1 MLVKNYQN
9 EIVTTRAQK
18 IRVRMTELIFVTG
31 GARSGKSS
39 FALEKA
45 RELGGDTVTFVATAE
60 RSDDE
65 MMDRIAHHQLERPSA
80 WKTIE
85 APREVLIAD
94 LKSKVVL
101 LDCLSLFVSNLL
113 LDGLDE
119 SVILER
125 TQNILDSKTQT
136 LIVVSNEV
144 GMGLVPEYPLGRQFR
159 DVLGRA
165 NQLVARASTQAFFLV
180 SGIPL
185 RLK

>member
-1 MLVKNYQN
+1 
-9 EIVTTRAQK
+9 
-18 IRVRMTELIFVTG
+18 MTELLFVTG
-31 GARSGKSS
+31 GARSGKST

-45 RELGGDTVTFVATAE
+45 QELGGDDVTFVATAE

-65 MMDRIAHHQLERPSA
+65 MTDRIARHQLERPKI
-80 WKTIE
+80 WRTIE
-85 APREVLIAD
+85 SPREIRVQD
-94 LKSKVVL
+94 FESQVVL

-113 LDGLDE
+113 LDGLEEETILKHLQHMFE
-119 SVILER
+119 SR
-125 TQNILDSKTQT
+125 TQT

-144 GMGLVPEYPLGRQFR
+144 GMGLVPEYPLGRKFR

-180 SGIPL
+180 AGIPM

>member
-1 MLVKNYQN
+1 M
-9 EIVTTRAQK
+9 
-18 IRVRMTELIFVTG
+18 RMTELIFVTG

-45 RELGGDTVTFVATAE
+45 LELGGDDVTFVATAE

-65 MMDRIAHHQLERPSA
+65 MVDRIARHQLERPTM
-80 WKTIE
+80 WRTIE
-85 APREVLIAD
+85 APREVSLSD
-94 LKSKVVL
+94 LKSRVIL

-113 LDGLDE
+113 LDGLE
-119 SVILER
+119 EEMILER
-125 TQNILDSKTQT
+125 LQTILASKVQT

-180 SGIPL
+180 AGIPL

>member
-1 MLVKNYQN
+1 
-9 EIVTTRAQK
+9 
-18 IRVRMTELIFVTG
+18 MTDLIFVTG

-45 RELGGDTVTFVATAE
+45 NELGHDDVTFVATAE

-65 MMDRIAHHQLERPSA
+65 MRDRIARHQFERPNT

-85 APREVLIAD
+85 APRDVKLAD
-94 LKSKVVL
+94 LKSRVVL
-101 LDCLSLFVSNLL
+101 LDCLSLLVSNLL
-113 LDGLDE
+113 LDGLE
-119 SVILER
+119 EPAILER
-125 TQNILDSKTQT
+125 VQKILDSRTQT

-165 NQLVARASTQAFFLV
+165 NQLTARASTQAFFLV
-180 SGIPL
+180 AGIPL

>member
-1 MLVKNYQN
+1 
-9 EIVTTRAQK
+9 
-18 IRVRMTELIFVTG
+18 MTELIFVTG

-45 RELGGDTVTFVATAE
+45 IELGGDDVTFVATAE

-65 MMDRIAHHQLERPSA
+65 MTDRIALHQLERPKV
-80 WKTIE
+80 WKTVE
-85 APREVLIAD
+85 APREIFMAD
-94 LKSKVVL
+94 LKSRVVL

-113 LDGLDE
+113 LDGLGE
-119 SVILER
+119 ETILER
-125 TQNILDSKTQT
+125 VQNILESRTQT

-165 NQLVARASTQAFFLV
+165 NQLVARASTHAFFLV
-180 SGIPL
+180 AGIPL

>member
-1 MLVKNYQN
+1 
-9 EIVTTRAQK
+9 
-18 IRVRMTELIFVTG
+18 MTDLIFVTG
-31 GARSGKSS
+31 GARSGKST
-39 FALEKA
+39 FALERAKEFA
-45 RELGGDTVTFVATAE
+45 GDDVTFVATAE

-65 MMDRIAHHQLERPSA
+65 MTDRIARHQLERPNA

-94 LKSKVVL
+94 LKSRVVL
-101 LDCLSLFVSNLL
+101 IDCLSLFVSNLL
-113 LDGLDE
+113 LDGLE
-119 SVILER
+119 EKLILVR
-125 TQNILDSKTQT
+125 VQKILDSRTQT

-165 NQLVARASTQAFFLV
+165 NQLVARAATQAFFLV
-180 SGIPL
+180 SGIPM

>member
-1 MLVKNYQN
+1 M
-9 EIVTTRAQK
+9 
-18 IRVRMTELIFVTG
+18 RMTELIFVTG

-45 RELGGDTVTFVATAE
+45 LELGGDDVTFVATAE

-65 MMDRIAHHQLERPSA
+65 MVDRIARHQLERPTM
-80 WKTIE
+80 WRTIE
-85 APREVLIAD
+85 APREVHLTD
-94 LKSKVVL
+94 LKSRVVL

-113 LDGLDE
+113 LDGIE
-119 SVILER
+119 EETILER
-125 TQNILDSKTQT
+125 VRHTFDSRTQT

-180 SGIPL
+180 AGIPL

>member
-1 MLVKNYQN
+1 
-9 EIVTTRAQK
+9 
-18 IRVRMTELIFVTG
+18 MTELIFVTG

-39 FALEKA
+39 FALERA
-45 RELGGDTVTFVATAE
+45 TELGGDDVAFVATAE
-60 RSDDE
+60 RSDAE
-65 MMDRIAHHQLERPSA
+65 MMDRIARHQLERPGA
-80 WKTIE
+80 WTTIE
-85 APREVLIAD
+85 APREIVLD
-94 LKSKVVL
+94 LKSRVVL

-113 LDGLDE
+113 LDGLE
-119 SVILER
+119 EATILER
-125 TQNILDSKTQT
+125 VETFLESRKQT

-180 SGIPL
+180 AGIPL

>member
-1 MLVKNYQN
+1 
-9 EIVTTRAQK
+9 
-18 IRVRMTELIFVTG
+18 MTELIFVTG

-39 FALEKA
+39 FALQKA
-45 RELGGDTVTFVATAE
+45 TELGGDDVTFVATAE

-65 MMDRIAHHQLERPSA
+65 MTDRIARHQLERPNT

-85 APREVLIAD
+85 SPREVHLTD
-94 LKSKVVL
+94 LKSRVVL

-113 LDGLDE
+113 LDGLE
-119 SVILER
+119 EETILER
-125 TQNILDSKTQT
+125 VRLSLESRAQT

-144 GMGLVPEYPLGRQFR
+144 GMGLVPEYLLGRQFR

-165 NQLVARASTQAFFLV
+165 NQLVARAATQAFFLV
-180 SGIPL
+180 AGIPL

>member
-1 MLVKNYQN
+1 
-9 EIVTTRAQK
+9 
-18 IRVRMTELIFVTG
+18 MTDLFFVTG

-45 RELGGDTVTFVATAE
+45 REFGGDDVTFVATAE

-65 MMDRIAHHQLERPSA
+65 MTDRIARHQLERPNA
-80 WKTIE
+80 WTTIE
-85 APREVLIAD
+85 ASREIILSG
-94 LKSKVVL
+94 LKTRVVL

-113 LDGLDE
+113 LDGLE
-119 SVILER
+119 EETILER
-125 TQNILDSKTQT
+125 TQSILESRTQT

-180 SGIPL
+180 AGIPL

>member
-1 MLVKNYQN
+1 
-9 EIVTTRAQK
+9 
-18 IRVRMTELIFVTG
+18 MTELIFVTG

-45 RELGGDTVTFVATAE
+45 IELGGDDVTFVATAE

-65 MMDRIAHHQLERPSA
+65 MTDRIARHQFQRPNA
-80 WKTIE
+80 WETIE
-85 APREVLIAD
+85 SPREVNLTD
-94 LKSKVVL
+94 LKSRVVL

-113 LDGLDE
+113 LDGLE
-119 SVILER
+119 EEMILER
-125 TQNILDSKTQT
+125 VRHTFDSRTQT

-159 DVLGRA
+159 DALGRA

-180 SGIPL
+180 AGIPL

>member
-1 MLVKNYQN
+1 M
-9 EIVTTRAQK
+9 
-18 IRVRMTELIFVTG
+18 IRVLMTEFIFVTG

-45 RELGGDTVTFVATAE
+45 IELGGDDVTFVATAE

-65 MMDRIAHHQLERPSA
+65 MVERIARHQLERPTM
-80 WKTIE
+80 WRTIE
-85 APREVLIAD
+85 APREVHLTD
-94 LKSKVVL
+94 LKSRVVL

-113 LDGLDE
+113 LDGLE
-119 SVILER
+119 EETILER
-125 TQNILDSKTQT
+125 VRLSLESRAQT

-144 GMGLVPEYPLGRQFR
+144 GMGLVPEYLLGRQFR

-180 SGIPL
+180 AGIPL

>member
-1 MLVKNYQN
+1 MN
-9 EIVTTRAQK
+9 
-18 IRVRMTELIFVTG
+18 ELIFVTG
-31 GARSGKSS
+31 GARSGKST

-45 RELGGDTVTFVATAE
+45 VELGGDDVTFVATAE

-65 MMDRIAHHQLERPSA
+65 MTDRIARHQLERPKT
-80 WKTIE
+80 WKTDE
-85 APREVLIAD
+85 TPRGISIAD
-94 LKSKVVL
+94 LKSRVVL

-113 LDGLDE
+113 LDGLE
-119 SVILER
+119 EETILAR
-125 TQNILDSKTQT
+125 TKNILKSRTQT

-165 NQLVARASTQAFFLV
+165 NQLVARASTQAYFLV
-180 SGIPL
+180 AGIPL

>member
-1 MLVKNYQN
+1 
-9 EIVTTRAQK
+9 
-18 IRVRMTELIFVTG
+18 MTELIFVTG

-45 RELGGDTVTFVATAE
+45 RELGGDDVTFVATAE

-65 MMDRIAHHQLERPSA
+65 MTDRIARHQLERPKA
-80 WKTIE
+80 WKTFE

-94 LKSKVVL
+94 LKTRVVL
-101 LDCLSLFVSNLL
+101 LDCLSLLVSNLL
-113 LDGLDE
+113 LDGLAE
-119 SVILER
+119 ETILER
-125 TQNILDSKTQT
+125 VRNLLEPRTQT

-165 NQLVARASTQAFFLV
+165 NQIVARASTKAFFLV

>member
-1 MLVKNYQN
+1 
-9 EIVTTRAQK
+9 
-18 IRVRMTELIFVTG
+18 MTELIFVTG

-45 RELGGDTVTFVATAE
+45 NELGGDDVTFVATAE

-65 MMDRIAHHQLERPSA
+65 MTDRIVRHQLERPTM
-80 WKTIE
+80 WRTIE
-85 APREVLIAD
+85 APREVHLTD
-94 LKSKVVL
+94 LKSRVVL

-113 LDGLDE
+113 LDGLE
-119 SVILER
+119 EETILER
-125 TQNILDSKTQT
+125 VQKILASKIQT

-180 SGIPL
+180 AGIPL

>member
-1 MLVKNYQN
+1 
-9 EIVTTRAQK
+9 
-18 IRVRMTELIFVTG
+18 MTELIFVTG

-45 RELGGDTVTFVATAE
+45 RELGGDDVMFVATAE

-65 MMDRIAHHQLERPSA
+65 MTDRIARHQLERPKT
-80 WKTIE
+80 WKTVE
-85 APREVLIAD
+85 APREIILSG
-94 LKSKVVL
+94 LKSRVVL

-113 LDGLDE
+113 LDGTKE
-119 SVILER
+119 EMILER
-125 TQNILDSKTQT
+125 IQSILESQTQT

-144 GMGLVPEYPLGRQFR
+144 GMGLVPEFPLGRLFR

-165 NQLVARASTQAFFLV
+165 NQVVARASTQAFFLV
-180 SGIPL
+180 AGIPL

>member
-1 MLVKNYQN
+1 
-9 EIVTTRAQK
+9 
-18 IRVRMTELIFVTG
+18 MTELIFVTG

-45 RELGGDTVTFVATAE
+45 IELGGDDVTFVATAE
-60 RSDDE
+60 RSDQE
-65 MMDRIAHHQLERPSA
+65 MTERIARHQLERPTT
-80 WKTIE
+80 WRTIE
-85 APREVLIAD
+85 SPREVNLTD
-94 LKSKVVL
+94 LKSRVVL

-113 LDGLDE
+113 LDGLE
-119 SVILER
+119 EEMILER
-125 TQNILDSKTQT
+125 VRHTFDSRTQT

-159 DVLGRA
+159 DALGRA

-180 SGIPL
+180 AGIPL

>member
-1 MLVKNYQN
+1 
-9 EIVTTRAQK
+9 
-18 IRVRMTELIFVTG
+18 MTELIFVTG

-45 RELGGDTVTFVATAE
+45 IELGGDDVTFVATAE

-65 MMDRIAHHQLERPSA
+65 MTDRIARHQLERPVA

-94 LKSKVVL
+94 LKSRVVL
-101 LDCLSLFVSNLL
+101 LDCLSLLVSNLL
-113 LDGLDE
+113 LDGLNE
-119 SVILER
+119 HTTLER
-125 TQNILDSKTQT
+125 VQIILDSRTQT

-144 GMGLVPEYPLGRQFR
+144 GMGLVPEFSLGRQFR
-159 DVLGRA
+159 DLLGRA
-165 NQLVARASTQAFFLV
+165 NQLTARASTQAFFLV
-180 SGIPL
+180 SGIPM

>member
-1 MLVKNYQN
+1 
-9 EIVTTRAQK
+9 
-18 IRVRMTELIFVTG
+18 MTELIFVTG

-45 RELGGDTVTFVATAE
+45 IEIGGDDVTFVATAE

-65 MMDRIAHHQLERPSA
+65 MTDRIARHQLERPQT
-80 WKTIE
+80 WRTVE
-85 APREVLIAD
+85 APREIILSDVKSRVVLI
-94 LKSKVVL
+94 
-101 LDCLSLFVSNLL
+101 DCLSLLVSNLL
-113 LDGLDE
+113 LDGLE
-119 SVILER
+119 EETILER
-125 TQNILDSKTQT
+125 VRRILESRTQT
-136 LIVVSNEV
+136 LIIVSNEV

-180 SGIPL
+180 AGIPL

>member
-1 MLVKNYQN
+1 M
-9 EIVTTRAQK
+9 
-18 IRVRMTELIFVTG
+18 RMTELIFVTG

-45 RELGGDTVTFVATAE
+45 IELGGDDVTFVATAE

-65 MMDRIAHHQLERPSA
+65 MSDRIARHQHERPKT

-94 LKSKVVL
+94 LRSRVVL
-101 LDCLSLFVSNLL
+101 LDCLSLLVSNLL
-113 LDGLDE
+113 LDGLSE
-119 SVILER
+119 QTILER
-125 TQNILDSKTQT
+125 VRNILDSRSQT

-144 GMGLVPEYPLGRQFR
+144 GMALVPEYPLGRQYR

-165 NQLVARASTQAFFLV
+165 NQLLARASTQAFFIV
-180 SGIPL
+180 AGIPL

>member
-1 MLVKNYQN
+1 
-9 EIVTTRAQK
+9 
-18 IRVRMTELIFVTG
+18 MTELIFVTG

-45 RELGGDTVTFVATAE
+45 IEIGGDDVTFVATAE

-65 MMDRIAHHQLERPSA
+65 MMDRIARHQLERPQT
-80 WKTIE
+80 WRTVE
-85 APREVLIAD
+85 APREIILFDVKSRVVLI
-94 LKSKVVL
+94 
-101 LDCLSLFVSNLL
+101 DCLSLFVSNLL
-113 LDGLDE
+113 LDGLE
-119 SVILER
+119 EPTILKR
-125 TQNILDSKTQT
+125 IQNMLDSRIQT

-165 NQLVARASTQAFFLV
+165 NQLVARASSQAFFLV

>member
-1 MLVKNYQN
+1 M
-9 EIVTTRAQK
+9 I
-18 IRVRMTELIFVTG
+18 ELIFVTG
-31 GARSGKSS
+31 GARSGKSL

-45 RELGGDTVTFVATAE
+45 RELGGDDVTFVATAE

-65 MMDRIAHHQLERPSA
+65 MTDRIARHQLERPNS

-85 APREVLIAD
+85 APREVSIAD
-94 LKSKVVL
+94 LKSRVVL

-113 LDGLDE
+113 LDGLE
-119 SVILER
+119 QEMILER
-125 TQNILDSKTQT
+125 VCQILESRNQT
-136 LIVVSNEV
+136 MIVVSNEV

-165 NQLVARASTQAFFLV
+165 NQFVARASTQAYFLV
-180 SGIPL
+180 AGIPL

>member
-1 MLVKNYQN
+1 
-9 EIVTTRAQK
+9 
-18 IRVRMTELIFVTG
+18 MTELIFVTG

-45 RELGGDTVTFVATAE
+45 REIGGDDVTFVATAE

-65 MMDRIAHHQLERPSA
+65 MTDRIARHQLERPQT
-80 WKTIE
+80 WRTLE
-85 APREVLIAD
+85 APREINLSD
-94 LKSKVVL
+94 LKSQVVL
-101 LDCLSLFVSNLL
+101 LDCLSLLVSNLL
-113 LDGLDE
+113 LDGLE
-119 SVILER
+119 EPTILKR
-125 TQNILDSKTQT
+125 TQNMLDSRIQT

-144 GMGLVPEYPLGRQFR
+144 GMSLVPEYPLGRQFR

-180 SGIPL
+180 SGIPM

>member
-1 MLVKNYQN
+1 
-9 EIVTTRAQK
+9 
-18 IRVRMTELIFVTG
+18 MTELIFVTG
-31 GARSGKSS
+31 GARSGKST

-45 RELGGDTVTFVATAE
+45 VELGGDDVTFVATAE

-65 MMDRIAHHQLERPSA
+65 MTDRIARHQLERPKA
-80 WKTIE
+80 WKTVE
-85 APREVLIAD
+85 APREIVIAD
-94 LKSKVVL
+94 LKSRVIL

-113 LDGLDE
+113 LDGLSEETILDR
-119 SVILER
+119 VQKILESR
-125 TQNILDSKTQT
+125 TQT

>member
-1 MLVKNYQN
+1 
-9 EIVTTRAQK
+9 
-18 IRVRMTELIFVTG
+18 MTELIFVTG

-45 RELGGDTVTFVATAE
+45 IEIGGDDVTFVATAE

-65 MMDRIAHHQLERPSA
+65 MTDRIARHQLERPQT
-80 WKTIE
+80 WRTVE
-85 APREVLIAD
+85 APREIILSDVKSRVVLI
-94 LKSKVVL
+94 
-101 LDCLSLFVSNLL
+101 DCLSLLVSNLL
-113 LDGLDE
+113 LDGLE
-119 SVILER
+119 EPTILKR
-125 TQNILDSKTQT
+125 TQKMLDSRIQT

-159 DVLGRA
+159 DALGRA

>member
-1 MLVKNYQN
+1 MP
-9 EIVTTRAQK
+9 
-18 IRVRMTELIFVTG
+18 ELIFVTG

-45 RELGGDTVTFVATAE
+45 IEIGGDDVTFVATAE

-65 MMDRIAHHQLERPSA
+65 MTDRIARHQLERPQT
-80 WKTIE
+80 WRTVE
-85 APREVLIAD
+85 APREIILSDVKSRVVLI
-94 LKSKVVL
+94 
-101 LDCLSLFVSNLL
+101 DCLSLLVSNLL
-113 LDGLDE
+113 LDGLE
-119 SVILER
+119 EPTILKR
-125 TQNILDSKTQT
+125 TQNMLDSRIQT

-159 DVLGRA
+159 DVLGRT